1 MRFFPFV
8 LGKRRASLPF
18 CLNGNSI
25 TLRFALVVVLC
36 GTVIGFPQNDGNTA
50 QSVPTT
56 LVDGFAFDGPADRP
70 QDRNGAQTTVQPPTS
85 TTSTPTTTPADQ
97 ARYDQCI
104 ARCPVTIEYNP
115 VCGTDNVN
123 YSNPGGLGCAQ
134 TCGRNIALQYYGRCQ
149 TTRVRGR

>member
-1 MRFFPFV
+1 MQFFP
-8 LGKRRASLPF
+8 
-18 CLNGNSI
+18 I
-25 TLRFALVVVLC
+25 ALVAVALC
-36 GTVIGFPQNDGNTA
+36 GTVIGFPQNDDNGA

-70 QDRNGAQTTVQPPTS
+70 QTVNGGSTIQRPSTMSTSSTSTPPTT
-85 TTSTPTTTPADQ
+85 TTSTDQ

-104 ARCPVTIEYNP
+104 TRCPVTIEYNP
-115 VCGTDNVN
+115 VCGTDNVD

-134 TCGRNIALQYYGRCQ
+134 TCGRNITLQYFGRCQ